1 MSGNEERLRVWRAC
15 WPAAL
20 DIWSRHTKLRE
31 PRWCVTTDDAADEG
45 LRATDSGAMIRLND
59 QTVVISFPNLV
70 RAGLDRFPLQ
80 ILAHEIGHHV
90 YCPGDLSDQAR
101 LLARIRH
108 ALPKFERHAGL
119 VANLYA
125 DLLINN
131 RLQRSGGMD
140 FAGLFRALRND
151 GKTDAVWTLYMNIYE
166 MLWGLPSG
174 TLSTGEL
181 TPRLRADADLGARLA
196 RVYSRDWL
204 QGAGR
209 FASLLYPHVAQ
220 ASEQNAAEWIRNLRD
235 LEKACAG
242 ADTVPEGLIEIDA
255 GEAEGAIH
263 PSLDPELNG
272 LEGEGDGKNG
282 GESDAESDE
291 EGGPEKTPAN
301 RDGRAKGSQPDGAGQ
316 FREPYQYGELL
327 RELGIG
333 LSPAELAIAYY
344 RERARPHLAR
354 FPRRRAPEATEEQIE
369 GLDTWDIGS
378 PVDEMDLFETAAM
391 SPVIIPGVT
400 TVRRLVGIVP
410 GKEPETLPVDLD
422 LYVDCSGSMPDPR
435 YTTSYTAL
443 AGAIIIL
450 SALRAGSRVKATL
463 WSGKNQ
469 VLTTHEFVRDE
480 RALLGILTGYLGGGT
495 CFPIHLLRETFAG
508 RTPKDRPVHVMVI
521 SDDGVD
527 TMFQDDEKG
536 VSGWKTAR
544 TALERGRAG
553 GTLAL
558 NLYGNPDQYPWSAP
572 AKDIG
577 WDISVVRT
585 LEELVDFAREF
596 SRRQYERTIA

>member
-1 MSGNEERLRVWRAC
+1 MSGIDEQLRAWRAC
-15 WPAAL
+15 WPEAL
-20 DIWSRHTKLRE
+20 EAWSRHTKLRE
-31 PRWCVTTDDAADEG
+31 PRWCATAADAAGEG
-45 LRATDSGAMIRLND
+45 VQTSDSGAMIRLND
-59 QTVVISFPNLV
+59 QAVVISFPNLS

-90 YCPGDLSDQAR
+90 YCPGDLADQAR

-108 ALPKFERHAGL
+108 ALPKFERHAAL

-131 RLQRSGGMD
+131 RLQRSAGMD
-140 FAGLFRALRND
+140 FAGVFRAMRGD
-151 GKTDAVWTLYMNIYE
+151 GGTDAVWKLYMHIYE
-166 MLWGLPSG
+166 MLWSLPSG
-174 TLSTGEL
+174 TLSAGEL
-181 TPRLRADADLGARLA
+181 TPRLRADADLGARLV

-209 FASLLYPHVAQ
+209 FASLLYPHIAQ
-220 ASEQNAAEWIRNLRD
+220 AAEQHAGEWLRGLRD

-242 ADTVPEGLIEIDA
+242 ADTVPDGLVEIDP
-255 GEAEGAIH
+255 GEADGAIH

-272 LEGEGDGKNG
+272 LEGAGEEEEASTGKDGN
-282 GESDAESDE
+282 
-291 EGGPEKTPAN
+291 
-301 RDGRAKGSQPDGAGQ
+301 AKGAQPGGMGQ
-316 FREPYQYGELL
+316 YREPYQYGELL
-327 RELGIG
+327 RELGIT
-333 LSPAELAIAYY
+333 LSPADLAIAYY

-354 FPRRRAPEATEEQIE
+354 FPRRRAPESTEEQIE
-369 GLDTWDIGS
+369 GLDAWDIGS
-378 PVDEMDLFETAAM
+378 PIEEMDLFETTAA

-410 GKEPETLPVDLD
+410 GKDLETLPVDLD

-435 YTTSYTAL
+435 HTTSYTAL

-463 WSGKNQ
+463 WSGKNE
-469 VLTTHEFVRDE
+469 VLTTGEFVRDE

-495 CFPIHLLRETFAG
+495 CFPIHLLRETFGG

-521 SDDGVD
+521 SDEGID
-527 TMFQDDEKG
+527 TMFQNDEKG
-536 VSGWKTAR
+536 ISGWETAR

-558 NLYGNPDQYPWSAP
+558 NLYGKPEQYSWAVA

-585 LEELVDFAREF
+585 LEDLVAFAREF
-596 SRRQYERTIA
+596 SRKQYERTIL

>member
-1 MSGNEERLRVWRAC
+1 MSGNGERIRAWRAC

-20 DIWSRHTKLRE
+20 DAWSRHTKLRE
-31 PRWCVTTDDAADEG
+31 PRWCVTAVEAAGEG
-45 LRATDSGAMIRLND
+45 LRAGDSGAMIRLND

-90 YCPGDLSDQAR
+90 YCPGDLADQAR

-131 RLQRSGGMD
+131 RLHRSGGMD

-151 GKTDAVWTLYMNIYE
+151 GNTDAVWTLYMNIYE
-166 MLWGLPSG
+166 MLWSLPSG

-181 TPRLRADADLGARLA
+181 TPRLRADADLGARLV

-209 FASLLYPHVAQ
+209 FASLLYPHIAQ
-220 ASEQNAAEWIRNLRD
+220 ATEQSATSWLRNLRD

-242 ADTVPEGLIEIDA
+242 ADVVPDGLIEIDA

-272 LEGEGDGKNG
+272 LEGEGEGEGGREDD
-282 GESDAESDE
+282 GESDARTKGPQP
-291 EGGPEKTPAN
+291 GGT
-301 RDGRAKGSQPDGAGQ
+301 GQ

-327 RELGIG
+327 RELGIT
-333 LSPAELAIAYY
+333 LSPADLAIAYY

-378 PVDEMDLFETAAM
+378 PVDEMDLFETAAA
-391 SPVIIPGVT
+391 SPVIIPGIT

-435 YTTSYTAL
+435 YSTSYTAL

-463 WSGKNQ
+463 WSGKNEVQ
-469 VLTTHEFVRDE
+469 TTGEFVRDE
-480 RALLGILTGYLGGGT
+480 RALIGILTGYLGGGT
-495 CFPIHLLRETFAG
+495 CFPIHLLRETFDG

-527 TMFQDDEKG
+527 TMFQDDEQG

-544 TALERGRAG
+544 AALERGRAG

-558 NLYGNPDQYPWSAP
+558 NLSGNPDRYPWAAP

>member
-1 MSGNEERLRVWRAC
+1 MSGNEERIRAWRAR

-20 DIWSRHTKLRE
+20 DAWSRHTKLRE
-31 PRWCVTTDDAADEG
+31 PRWCVNVVEAAGEG
-45 LRATDSGAMIRLND
+45 VRPGDSGAMIRLND
-59 QTVVISFPNLV
+59 QTVVISFPNLI
-70 RAGLDRFPLQ
+70 RAGLDGFPLQ

-90 YCPGDLSDQAR
+90 YCPGDLADQAR

-131 RLQRSGGMD
+131 RLHRSGGMD
-140 FAGLFRALRND
+140 FAGLFRALRSD
-151 GKTDAVWTLYMNIYE
+151 GKTDAVWTLYMHIYE

-181 TPRLRADADLGARLA
+181 TPRLRADADLGARLV

-209 FASLLYPHVAQ
+209 FASLLYPHIAQ
-220 ASEQNAAEWIRNLRD
+220 ASDQNAAEWIRNLRD

-242 ADTVPEGLIEIDA
+242 AETVPDGLIEIDA
-255 GEAEGAIH
+255 GEADGAIH

-272 LEGEGDGKNG
+272 LEGEGD
-282 GESDAESDE
+282 D
-291 EGGPEKTPAN
+291 EGGREGEGEN
-301 RDGRAKGSQPDGAGQ
+301 DGRAKSPRAGGTGQ
-316 FREPYQYGELL
+316 YREPYQYGELL
-327 RELGIG
+327 RELGIT
-333 LSPAELAIAYY
+333 LSPADLAIAYY

-378 PVDEMDLFETAAM
+378 PVDEMDLFETTAA

-435 YTTSYTAL
+435 YSTSYTAL

-463 WSGKNQ
+463 WSGKNEVQ
-469 VLTTHEFVRDE
+469 TTGAFIRDE

-544 TALERGRAG
+544 MALERGRSG

-558 NLYGNPDQYPWSAP
+558 NLYGNPDQYPWAAP

-577 WDISVVRT
+577 WNISVVRT

-596 SRRQYERTIA
+596 SRSQYERTFA

>member
-1 MSGNEERLRVWRAC
+1 MNGNDGRIGAWRAH

-20 DIWSRHTKLRE
+20 DAWSRHTKLRE
-31 PRWCVTTDDAADEG
+31 PRWCVTAAEAAAEG
-45 LRATDSGAMIRLND
+45 LQNDDSGAMIRLND

-90 YCPGDLSDQAR
+90 YCPGDLADQAR
-101 LLARIRH
+101 LLARIRR
-108 ALPKFERHAGL
+108 ALPTFERHAGL

-131 RLQRSGGMD
+131 RLHRSGGMN
-140 FAGLFRALRND
+140 FAGLFRALRAD
-151 GKTDAVWTLYMNIYE
+151 GKTDAVWTLYMHIYE
-166 MLWGLPSG
+166 MLWSLPVG
-174 TLSTGEL
+174 TLSTGKV
-181 TPRLRADADLGARLA
+181 TPRLRADADLGARLV

-209 FASLLYPHVAQ
+209 FASLLYPHIAQ
-220 ASEQNAAEWIRNLRD
+220 ATEHDAGEWIRNLRD
-235 LEKACAG
+235 LEKTCSG
-242 ADTVPEGLIEIDA
+242 ADVVPDGLIEVDA

-272 LEGEGDGKNG
+272 LEGAGD
-282 GESDAESDE
+282 DQ
-291 EGGPEKTPAN
+291 
-301 RDGRAKGSQPDGAGQ
+301 DGREDDGDNDGDNEGRAREAQAGGAGQ

-327 RELGIG
+327 RELGIN
-333 LSPAELAIAYY
+333 LSPADLAITYY
-344 RERARPHLAR
+344 RERARPYLAR

-378 PVDEMDLFETAAM
+378 PVDEMDLFETAAV

-400 TVRRLVGIVP
+400 TVRRRVGIVA

-463 WSGKNQ
+463 WSGKNE
-469 VLTTHEFVRDE
+469 VKTTGEFVRDE
-480 RALLGILTGYLGGGT
+480 RALLAILTGYLGGGT
-495 CFPIHLLRETFAG
+495 CFPIHLLRETFDG

-521 SDDGVD
+521 SDDGID

-536 VSGWKTAR
+536 VSGWETAR
-544 TALERGRAG
+544 MALERGRAG

-558 NLYGNPDQYPWSAP
+558 NLYADLDAYHWTAR
-572 AKDIG
+572 AKNIG

-585 LEELVDFAREF
+585 LEDLVGFAREF
-596 SRRQYERTIA
+596 SRKQYERTIT